1 MSLSFDTA
9 ITLGG
14 LYPIDMVA
22 HVQITVL
29 ASN

>member
-1 MSLSFDTA
+1 MSLSFDKA

-14 LYPIDMVA
+14 LYHIDMVA
-22 HVQITVL
+22 QVQITVL